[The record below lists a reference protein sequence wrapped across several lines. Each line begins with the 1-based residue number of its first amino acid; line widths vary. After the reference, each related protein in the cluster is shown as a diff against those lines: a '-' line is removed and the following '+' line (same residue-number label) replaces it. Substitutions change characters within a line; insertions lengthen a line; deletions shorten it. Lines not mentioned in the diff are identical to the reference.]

1 MSGLVFRRGLLA
13 GLVAAG
19 GIAGAAAQQAPK
31 LQGFPS
37 ADAAA
42 AALTAA
48 LRADDDNAL
57 AAMLGEW
64 WRVFVPT
71 RDREFG
77 RDRAT
82 YLAAWDE
89 SHRVMPDPATAN
101 KAIVE
106 VGSTGW
112 TLPLPIVKDGTEW
125 RFDSDAGID
134 EIVAREIGRDELG
147 AIQTLLAIV
156 DAQRDYAAMDPMKI
170 GSPVYARRLLSLP
183 GKKDG
188 LYWPA
193 AAGEPESPLGRQVAE
208 SQPDGAAPGGH
219 YDYNFR
225 LLYAQGPAA
234 PGGAH
239 DYLAHGRM
247 LSFAAIAWPAYYGE
261 TGIMT
266 FMVGHDGIVYQ
277 RDLGPETRLLAP
289 AITAFNPDKDWAKAD
304 TTPP

>member
-19 GIAGAAAQQAPK
+19 GAAGAAAQQAPK

-48 LRADDDNAL
+48 LRADDHKAL

-64 WRVFVPT
+64 WRVFVPS

-77 RDRAT
+77 RDRST
-82 YLAAWDE
+82 YLAAWDQ
-89 SHRVMPDPATAN
+89 SHKVTTDAN

-112 TLPLPIVKDGTEW
+112 TLPIPIVKDGAEW
-125 RFDSDAGID
+125 RFDSSGGDSEVQARQIGHD
-134 EIVAREIGRDELG
+134 EFG

-156 DAQRDYAAMDPMKI
+156 DAEYEYASLDPMKT
-170 GSPVYARRLLSLP
+170 GWPQYARRLLSSP

-188 LYWPA
+188 LYWPT
-193 AAGEPESPLGRQVAE
+193 AAGEPPSPLGEAVAM
-208 SQPDGAAPGGH
+208 SQFDGSAPGGH
-219 YDYNFR
+219 YGYNFR
-225 LLYAQGPAA
+225 LLHAQGPAA

-239 DYLAHGRM
+239 DYLVSGR
-247 LSFAAIAWPAYYGE
+247 LIGGFAAIASPLIYGE

-266 FMVGHDGIVYQ
+266 FIVSYPGVVYQ
-277 RDLGPETRLLAP
+277 QDLGPQTAQRAG
-289 AITAFNPDKDWAKAD
+289 AIAAFNPDKGWEKAD
-304 TTPP
+304 PTPP